1 MREKIGKTQVNTAI
15 FVVMIAF
22 AATLRHVP
30 VNGEFMRLL
39 VAMLR
44 PIVYIIL
51 FGLWGISI
59 GKRIVHESIRKI
71 LMSIAALMI
80 FWICVR
86 TLKYNSEN
94 YAVIRYSWYCYYISQ
109 LFIPTLFFIVA
120 FLLGKKESN
129 VHSGKRVIYPVFAI
143 SLALVLLVL
152 TNDLHMLVFVFDG
165 KPYTEKNYTHNIVFY
180 LVWGWMVLLALYSV
194 VSIVRKCRIYK
205 KKKFAVLPLVAISLA
220 FLYAV
225 LSMLGNPVIK
235 FVAGDMTVSFC
246 VIYMFIIESCLRSG
260 LITINTGYEELFKR
274 SSIRA
279 QILDESYNTFLSSK
293 DAVTYPFE
301 TLKETEWG
309 PVLLE
314 DGIRLSNFKINS
326 GHVLWQEDT
335 SGLVKVM
342 RELDEVKK
350 ELEGRNAV
358 LAEAYNTERNIHR
371 LEEQNRLYDSIRM
384 KTSKQID
391 MLSQLLGDYREAET
405 HEERAKILKHIIVV
419 GVYIKRRN
427 NLIFINEQSNVI
439 PVRELELCF
448 EETVSNLELADI
460 RSSCF
465 INVGDEIDLETA
477 TAMYDLYEKVCEA
490 VFGRIDSMLIRIY
503 RKENEYYMSIDVSS
517 LGKLEIDIPEVKVSE
532 EDGVYCI
539 SGSFAAPKEVAE

>member
-1 MREKIGKTQVNTAI
+1 
-15 FVVMIAF
+15 MIAF
-22 AATLRHVP
+22 AATLRHVSGK
-30 VNGEFMRLL
+30 GEFMSSL

-44 PIVYIIL
+44 PTVYIIL

-94 YAVIRYSWYCYYISQ
+94 YTVIRYSWYCYYISQ
-109 LFIPTLFFIVA
+109 LFIPTLFFFVA
-120 FLLGKKESN
+120 FFLGKKDSN
-129 VHSGKRVIYPVFAI
+129 VKAGRRVTYPVFVI
-143 SLALVLLVL
+143 SLILVLLVL
-152 TNDLHMLVFVFDG
+152 TNDMHMLVFVFEG
-165 KPYTEKNYTHNIVFY
+165 KPYTEKNYTHNTVFY

-194 VSIVRKCRIYK
+194 VSIVKKCRIYE
-205 KKKFAVLPLVAISLA
+205 KKKFALLPLVAISLA

-225 LSMLGNPVIK
+225 LSMLGNPVVK
-235 FVAGDMTVSFC
+235 FIAGDMTVSFC
-246 VIYMFIIESCLRSG
+246 VIYMFVIESCLRSG
-260 LITINTGYEELFKR
+260 LITINTGYEELFRR

-309 PVLLE
+309 PVLLD
-314 DGIRLSNFKINS
+314 DGIRLSNFRIKG
-326 GHVLWQEDT
+326 GHFLWQEDT

-391 MLSQLLGDYREAET
+391 MLSQLLKDYREAET

-465 INVGDEIDLETA
+465 INVGEEIELEIA
-477 TAMYDLYEKVCEA
+477 TAMYDLYEKVCED
-490 VFGRIDSMLIRIY
+490 VYGRMDSMLIRIY
-503 RKENEYYMSIDVSS
+503 KKEKDYFMSIDVSS
-517 LGKLEIDIPEVKVSE
+517 LDKLEITAPGVKVSE

-539 SGSFAAPKEVAE
+539 SGSFTAPKEVEG